1 MSKSIKTKREKSHAL
16 SWAIFLITLEILLIS
31 LITVIYPA
39 LIARTVS
46 PVSISPVEP
55 YEIGLYAMPL
65 ILSNLVIFGV
75 AVLYLKNKLPIN
87 VKKSIDYI
95 FTFEISKKIAIIA
108 LVAILAIYILVTVN
122 ELSAEEAFGDYTRVK
137 QRISTWNISQIW
149 QLSEP
154 HFRYFLLSNSL
165 SMFDNIRVIPFIAS
179 IALLVLTY
187 FITYEITKKRF
198 ASIVAIVILIQSP
211 VFLKYDTTATYE
223 NFWTVLYLFSLY
235 SIYKF
240 SPVSPISFI
249 LSVFSK
255 PLTVLFMPMTFFF
268 IYRAKISKRK
278 KILTSIPYLI
288 ILLVGIIGIAILGI
302 NLAGSAAGEITFVD
316 RFFWNGFSSMA
327 FQLRFDSIVVFFL
340 LPVVVG
346 LFVYSLKGTVEAET
360 VMVLIAGV
368 LFSAPL
374 LTGFTD
380 ITNQPYRF
388 VPLVVFFAMGV
399 GVLLSRKKINSELG
413 SNKNP
418 VDD

>member
-46 PVSISPVEP
+46 PVSVSPVEP
-55 YEIGLYAMPL
+55 YEVGAYALPL
-65 ILSNLVIFGV
+65 ILSNLVVLGI
-75 AVLYLKNKLPIN
+75 AVLYFRNKLPEN
-87 VKKSIDYI
+87 VKKSIDFI
-95 FTFEISKKIAIIA
+95 FHFEISKKIAIVT
-108 LVAILAIYILVTVN
+108 LVTILAIYILLTVN
-122 ELSAEEAFGDYTRVK
+122 ELSEEEAFGDYTRVK
-137 QRISTWNISQIW
+137 QRLATWNIGQIW

-154 HFRYFLLSNSL
+154 HFRYFLLSSSL
-165 SMFDNIRVIPFIAS
+165 SWFDNIRVIPFIAS
-179 IALLVLTY
+179 IALLILTY
-187 FITYEITKKRF
+187 FITYEVTKKRF
-198 ASIVAIVILIQSP
+198 ASIVAMVVLIQSP

-240 SPVSPISFI
+240 SPISPISFI

-255 PLTVLFMPMTFFF
+255 PLTVLFLPMTFFF
-268 IYRAKISKRK
+268 IYRAKITRRK
-278 KILTSIPYLI
+278 KIITSIPYIVISVAGLI
-288 ILLVGIIGIAILGI
+288 GVSILGI

-327 FQLRFDSIVVFFL
+327 FQLRFDSLVVFFI

-346 LFVYSLKGTVEAET
+346 LFLYSLKGIVEAEM

-399 GVLLSRKKINSELG
+399 GVLLSRKNDLELR
-413 SNKNP
+413 SDKNP
-418 VDD
+418 VDN